1 VALSLRPTGAPDLEF
16 VRALESDPEAS
27 PFVSV
32 WTREQHDHA
41 IADPDQAH
49 LVIGDG
55 EEVVGFVLLAGLESA
70 HRSVELRRIVVAPRG
85 RGLGREALARVLDHA
100 FGELGAHRV
109 WLDVKP
115 HNERALRAYR
125 AVGFVHEGVLRDALL
140 TEGEW
145 ESLAIMSVLEHEWRE
160 RRP

>member
-1 VALSLRPTGAPDLEF
+1 MT
-16 VRALESDPEAS
+16 
-27 PFVSV
+27 V
-32 WTREQHDHA
+32 WSREQHERA

-49 LVIGDG
+49 LW
-55 EEVVGFVLLAGLESA
+55 SA
-70 HRSVELRRIVVAPRG
+70 TAPRRWGSFSCAASRARTGTSSSAASSSPTRG
-85 RGLGREALARVLDHA
+85 RGLGREVLALVLDNA

-115 HNERALRAYR
+115 HNERALGAYR

-145 ESLAIMSVLEHEWRE
+145 ESLAIMSVLEHEWSE
-160 RRP
+160 RR